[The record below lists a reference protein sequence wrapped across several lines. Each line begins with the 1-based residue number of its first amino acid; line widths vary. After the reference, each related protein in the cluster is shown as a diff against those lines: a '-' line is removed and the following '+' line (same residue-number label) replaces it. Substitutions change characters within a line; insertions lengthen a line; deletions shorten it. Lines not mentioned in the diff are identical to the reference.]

1 MCNVMLHCVITRS
14 EVRMFLAKT
23 VMMISRHSREGGRE
37 RDRERER
44 ERERRERERER
55 LGSTPKKEKQKLSSA
70 LEIPR

>member
-1 MCNVMLHCVITRS
+1 MSNVMLYCVITRS

-44 ERERRERERER
+44 ERERERRERERDWVA
-55 LGSTPKKEKQKLSSA
+55 LPKKKNKNFHQL
-70 LEIPR
+70 